1 MSGCKAVLNIKGEH
15 FGCDKNAPH
24 PSLAHP
30 TQPPEATWGAAAE
43 RVEIDRMQAQMVA
56 LDAPQPPGMLTDAEL
71 DAQIRGEQA

>member
-24 PSLAHP
+24 PFLAHAS
-30 TQPPEATWGAAAE
+30 QAAEAIWVSDAE